1 MVMTEAQGQ
10 PGISFRPVRRSDAR
24 ALGDF
29 YAALTPESRRRRFLG
44 GSGPEAQL
52 VGGFAGDPGVIGE
65 LRGGGPHAG
74 MVVAHASVQ
83 PDGHHGA
90 EVAFAVADEL
100 QGHGLGRRLV
110 SYALKLAR
118 ELGADR
124 ASATMLA
131 DSVAMRHLL
140 AAAGQPVRADRL
152 EAGEEELVLDL
163 RLAL

>member
-1 MVMTEAQGQ
+1 MTERQGQ
-10 PGISFRPVRRSDAR
+10 PGIAFRPVRRSDAA
-24 ALGDF
+24 ALADF
-29 YAALTPESRRRRFLG
+29 YATLTPESRRRRFLG
-44 GSGPEAQL
+44 GSVPDAQRMSD
-52 VGGFAGDPGVIGE
+52 FAGDPGVVGE
-65 LRGGGPHAG
+65 LRDGGPHDGAI
-74 MVVAHASVQ
+74 VAHASVQ

-90 EVAFAVADEL
+90 EVAFAVADEQ

-131 DSVAMRHLL
+131 DNVAMRHMLT
-140 AAAGQPVRADRL
+140 AAGQPVRADRL